1 MKTEILKFHGPTH
14 SADGKELANHYH
26 HRRAVERAY
35 SGPFGRSMRAML
47 EGWARYA
54 DEYRDRFGGKVGS
67 DVYGGEHWQAIGESL
82 LALLSMDIGG
92 FDAGSLNRNIRETLK
107 ANDCEA
113 AE

>member
-1 MKTEILKFHGPTH
+1 
-14 SADGKELANHYH
+14 
-26 HRRAVERAY
+26 
-35 SGPFGRSMRAML
+35 
-47 EGWARYA
+47 
-54 DEYRDRFGGKVGS
+54 
-67 DVYGGEHWQAIGESL
+67 